1 MLSRRRLLAAAGVGV
16 GVLAA
21 GCAPDHRPTLKR
33 LQANEAVRVGVANEE
48 PFGYLDSYGQL
59 AGESPEVAAA
69 VLKGLG
75 ITSLEAVQR
84 PFGQLIDSLL
94 AGTFDIITAGMAI
107 TPGRCERVAFSRPD
121 FVAPTAFLVEEGN
134 PRRLRTFVDVARAGE
149 PIAVLDG
156 SIEQEAARAA
166 GIPDA
171 RIKPYDSPGQLYQ
184 AVFQGD
190 APVGALTDISLH
202 NLLGRHP
209 QSPLEVTP
217 GLPLEGRSVSQPAGA
232 FAFRPADTDL
242 VDAFDAGLT
251 ALHQSGEWLRI
262 VAKFG
267 ATAANLPPAGLTT
280 ARLCQQS

>member
-1 MLSRRRLLAAAGVGV
+1 MLSRRRMLTVAGV

-33 LQANEAVRVGVANEE
+33 LQANQTVRVGVANEE

-59 AGESPEVAAA
+59 AGESPEVASA

-75 ITSLEAVQR
+75 ITTLEAVQR
-84 PFGQLIDSLL
+84 PFGQLIDGLL

-121 FVAPTAFLVEEGN
+121 FVAPTAFLVEQGN
-134 PRRLRTFVDVARAGE
+134 PQRLRTFPDVTRAGVL
-149 PIAVLDG
+149 IAVLDA

-166 GIPDA
+166 GIPDTK
-171 RIKPYDSPGQLYQ
+171 IKRYDSPAQLYQ
-184 AVFQGD
+184 GVFQED
-190 APVGALTDISLH
+190 TPVGALSDISLR

-209 QSPLEVTP
+209 RSPLEVTP
-217 GLPLEGRSVSQPAGA
+217 GLPPSGRSVSQPAGA

-242 VDAFDAGLT
+242 RDAFNGGLT
-251 ALHQSGEWLRI
+251 ELQRSGEWLRI
-262 VAKFG
+262 VARFG
-267 ATAANLPPAGLTT
+267 ATAANLPAPDLTT
-280 ARLCQQS
+280 EQLCQSG

>member
-1 MLSRRRLLAAAGVGV
+1 MLSRRRLLTVAGV

-21 GCAPDHRPTLKR
+21 GCGPDHRSTLKR
-33 LQANEAVRVGVANEE
+33 LQANETVRVGVANEE
-48 PFGYLDSYGQL
+48 PFGYLDSYGRL
-59 AGESPEVAAA
+59 AGESPEVATA

-121 FVAPTAFLVEEGN
+121 FVAPTAFLVERGN
-134 PRRLRTFVDVARAGE
+134 PRRLRSFADVARAGE
-149 PIAVLDG
+149 LIAVLDA

-171 RIKPYDSPGQLYQ
+171 RIKPYDSPAQLYQ

-190 APVGALTDISLH
+190 APAGALTDISLR

-217 GLPLEGRSVSQPAGA
+217 GLPPSGRSMSQPAGA
-232 FAFRPADTDL
+232 FAFRPTDTDL
-242 VDAFDAGLT
+242 RDAFNAGLT
-251 ALHQSGEWLRI
+251 ELQRSGEWLRI
-262 VAKFG
+262 VARFG
-267 ATAANLPPAGLTT
+267 ATAANLPAPDLITE
-280 ARLCQQS
+280 RLCQSG